1 MENQVENTVG
11 QEQPVQEGMTFQQFV
26 DYVSLQEWKVREL
39 KAALD
44 MYKYDQELKALQ
56 ESLTKENK

>member
-11 QEQPVQEGMTFQQFV
+11 QEQPPQESMSFQQFV

-44 MYKYDQELKALQ
+44 MYRYDQELKALQ

>member
-1 MENQVENTVG
+1 MENQVENTVD
-11 QEQPVQEGMTFQQFV
+11 QEQPQEGMTFQQFV

>member
-1 MENQVENTVG
+1 MSKTETQQEVETS
-11 QEQPVQEGMTFQQFV
+11 QEQKDMTIQEYV
-26 DYVSLQEWKVREL
+26 DYVNLQEWKVREL

-56 ESLTKENK
+56 ESLTNQNK

>member
-11 QEQPVQEGMTFQQFV
+11 QEQPQEGMTFQQFV